1 MDSRLLGYLLALGTA
16 CCWAQNSL
24 GYSYSGKRVTSQ
36 TVAHIR
42 LWLAF
47 PMLLLVHFF
56 FCGTFFP
63 SYSQSDGFWL
73 LALSGFTGFF
83 ICDICMFK
91 AFVDIGPREG
101 MVLMSLSPILGA
113 LFAWLFI
120 GEDLTFLQ
128 ITGILITVAGIAW
141 VIHEEKQKEV
151 KNPHLAAGTIAGLAA
166 AVMQAVSMVIA
177 KQGIG
182 ESSLSESVSGN
193 LIRVSFGLIGVT
205 LFALFRR
212 NFIKDFKRM
221 KDRKALSV
229 IAICALVGP
238 VAGMIAGLYSLTL
251 AKVGIVTTLMQ
262 LAPVILIPIEVFVL
276 KQKLKIGAVI
286 GTLMAV
292 AGAAMLFLL

>member
-1 MDSRLLGYLLALGTA
+1 MDSQLLGYLLAIGTA
-16 CCWAQNSL
+16 CCWAQNSV
-24 GYSYSGKRVTSQ
+24 GYSFAGKRVTSH

-47 PMLLLVHFF
+47 PMLLLVHFS
-56 FCGTFFP
+56 FCGTLFP
-63 SYSQSDGFWL
+63 AYTDGFWF
-73 LALSGFTGFF
+73 LAISGFTGFF
-83 ICDICMFK
+83 ICDVCMFK

-113 LFAWLFI
+113 LFAWMFLN
-120 GEDLTFLQ
+120 ESLTFLQ
-128 ITGILITVAGIAW
+128 ITGILITVAGVGW
-141 VIHEEKQKEV
+141 VIHSEKQKEV
-151 KNPHLAAGTIAGLAA
+151 KNPHLVTGTIAGIVA

-193 LIRVSFGLIGVT
+193 LIRVTFGLIGIT
-205 LFALFRR
+205 FFALFRR
-212 NFIKDFKRM
+212 TFIKDFKKMRDG
-221 KDRKALSV
+221 KTLGV
-229 IAICALVGP
+229 LAICALVGP

-262 LAPVILIPIEVFVL
+262 LAPVLLIPYEIFVL
-276 KQKLKIGAVI
+276 KAKLKPGAII
-286 GTLMAV
+286 GTVMAV